1 MAHTK
6 NMKSNTHS
14 TKHDSHIIGGSVG
27 AAIGAAAG
35 AAAAGAL
42 EGAALGT
49 MAGAPG
55 MVAGVAIGAALGAIA
70 GKDIAKSVN
79 PDKEEAY
86 WKNNHKHRHYF
97 DSTVL
102 YDSYAPAY
110 RFGIEAYSTY
120 VGRDFNEIEAQ
131 LEKQWNTEI
140 HNDERGTSRL
150 TWATAKL
157 ATRDAYERLCKNNP
171 IKNHH
176 PSKAEKKNEADAE
189 AEDYKIWQ

>member
-1 MAHTK
+1 MAHGK
-6 NMKSNTHS
+6 HEKSNIHPA
-14 TKHDSHIIGGSVG
+14 KHDSHIVGGSIG

-55 MVAGVAIGAALGAIA
+55 MVAGVAIGATLGAIA

-86 WKNNHKHRHYF
+86 WKNNHKHRNYF
-97 DSTVL
+97 DSTIT

-120 VGRDFNEIEAQ
+120 VGRDFDQIEAQ
-131 LEKQWNTEI
+131 LENQWNKEI
-140 HNDERGTSRL
+140 RNEERGTSRL
-150 TWATAKL
+150 TWDTARL
-157 ATRDAYERLCKNNP
+157 ATRDAYERLREIN
-171 IKNHH
+171 
-176 PSKAEKKNEADAE
+176 S
-189 AEDYKIWQ
+189 